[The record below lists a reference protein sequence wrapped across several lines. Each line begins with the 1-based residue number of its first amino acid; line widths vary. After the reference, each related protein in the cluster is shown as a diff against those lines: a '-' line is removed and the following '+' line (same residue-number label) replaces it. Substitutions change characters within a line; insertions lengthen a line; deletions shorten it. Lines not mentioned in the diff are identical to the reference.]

1 MRIQFKTAQ
10 FEKEMRNIVEYSSGF
25 LSGVQKGKTKFL
37 DSVGQLTVDAL
48 KEFIDSMARVNP
60 EAMHHVYEWNQTGS
74 PSARLFDINYTVSG
88 IGLSLKSTF
97 RQSTSVKAGS
107 NIPFYNKA
115 SIMENGIPVRIVP
128 TKKVLAFTD
137 ENGEEVF
144 TRNPVTVRNPGG
156 EAVQGSYE
164 AAFDTFINQYFSQAF
179 LRSSGILDYIK
190 DVSLYKKNLRAGK
203 SMGRTKGVDTGYR
216 WITNIGVVK

>member
-25 LSGVQKGKTKFL
+25 LTGVQKGKTKFL
-37 DSVGQLTVDAL
+37 DSVGQLTINAL

-74 PSARLFDINYTVSG
+74 PSARLFDISYTVSG
-88 IGLSLKSTF
+88 LGLSLKSTF

-107 NIPFYNKA
+107 TVPFYNKA

-144 TRNPVTVRNPGG
+144 TRNPVTVNNPGG
-156 EAVQGSYE
+156 EAVRGSYE
-164 AAFDTFINQYFSQAF
+164 TAFDTFINQYFSQAF

>member
-25 LSGVQKGKTKFL
+25 LTGVQKGKTKFL
-37 DSVGQLTVDAL
+37 DSVGQLTINAL

-74 PSARLFDINYTVSG
+74 PSARLFDISYTVSG
-88 IGLSLKSTF
+88 LGLSLKSTF

-107 NIPFYNKA
+107 TVPFYNKA

-137 ENGEEVF
+137 ENGEEFF
-144 TRNPVTVRNPGG
+144 TRNPVTVNNPGG
-156 EAVQGSYE
+156 EAVRGSYE
-164 AAFDTFINQYFSQAF
+164 TAFDTFINQYFSQAF

>member
-74 PSARLFDINYTVSG
+74 PSARLFDISYTVSG

>member
-1 MRIQFKTAQ
+1 
-10 FEKEMRNIVEYSSGF
+10 
-25 LSGVQKGKTKFL
+25 
-37 DSVGQLTVDAL
+37 
-48 KEFIDSMARVNP
+48 
-60 EAMHHVYEWNQTGS
+60 
-74 PSARLFDINYTVSG
+74 
-88 IGLSLKSTF
+88 
-97 RQSTSVKAGS
+97 
-107 NIPFYNKA
+107 
-115 SIMENGIPVRIVP
+115 VP

-144 TRNPVTVRNPGG
+144 TRNPVTVNNPGG
-156 EAVQGSYE
+156 EAVRGSYE
-164 AAFDTFINQYFSQAF
+164 TAFDTFINQYFSQAF

>member
-1 MRIQFKTAQ
+1 MKIQFKTEQ
-10 FEKEMRNIVEYSSGF
+10 FEKDMRNIVEYSSGF

-37 DSVGQLTVDAL
+37 EEVGRLTVEAL
-48 KEFIDSMARVNP
+48 KEFIDSMARVSP
-60 EAMHHVYEWNQTGS
+60 DAMHHVYEWNQTGS
-74 PSARLFDINYTVSG
+74 PNARLFDITYTVSG
-88 IGLSLKSTF
+88 LGLSLKSTF
-97 RQSTSVKAGS
+97 RQSTSVKEGS
-107 NIPFYNKA
+107 NVPFYEKA
-115 SIMENGIPVRIVP
+115 RIMENGIPVRIVP

-144 TRNPVTVRNPGG
+144 TRNPVTVQNPGG
-156 EAVQGSYE
+156 NEVQGSYE
-164 AAFDTFINQYFSQAF
+164 AAFDNFINQYFTQAF

-203 SMGRTKGVDTGYR
+203 AMGRSKGVDTGYR

>member
-156 EAVQGSYE
+156 EAVRGSYE